1 MKTVI
6 KGKAKVEEDMK
17 ILKKA
22 EQKNFIV
29 RRDFYT
35 LDKLFEMYDIG
46 YIYSFDDNF
55 NIIEYNSL
63 YDIDENDVFRVSA
76 DIINEVKV
84 IYLTDFGF
92 YTNVAVLNDGNKVF
106 ISLD

>member
-1 MKTVI
+1 MR
-6 KGKAKVEEDMK
+6 

-35 LDKLFEMYDIG
+35 LDKLFEMYEIG
-46 YIYSFDDNF
+46 YIYSFDDKF
-55 NIIEYNSL
+55 DTVEYNSL
-63 YDIDENDVFRVSA
+63 YDIGDDDVFRVSA
-76 DIINEVKV
+76 DIINELKV
-84 IYLTDFGF
+84 IYMTDFGF
-92 YTNVAVLNDGNKVF
+92 YTNVAVLNDGNKLF